1 MKRFF
6 AAGLSLAL
14 SLSLCL
20 SPASALT
27 AEQAGQLLEDH
38 YVDDVPQ
45 SVLDQ
50 DSVQEM
56 LAALNDPYTVYM
68 TQEEYQDFL
77 GSVNGE
83 KVVGIG
89 VSMQNAVVDNS
100 FLILSILPDSP
111 AQEAGL
117 QEGDQILA
125 IDGTPVTSL
134 DQISAISGPEGSQV
148 TLTIRSAA
156 TGETRDV
163 TLTRRAV
170 QIPIVTYSLVD
181 GAAVIDCVS
190 FGDSTA
196 ATISK
201 ALTEYEDL
209 NRPFILDLRSNPGG
223 VTNAAAASASY
234 FVGGGTMVFFRDGD
248 GNYNYVYTDNSFPD
262 LTDQPLI
269 IMTNGYSAS
278 ASELFSAAIRD
289 HEGGI
294 AVGQRTYGKGVAQV
308 IFDQDSYPDLFDGD
322 ALKITVYRFYSPNG
336 VTNDTVGVLPTLLV
350 SEENTQAI
358 ALLLSSPQPEY
369 AAGFWK
375 LDLAGYTFYID
386 QEQAMAKEN
395 QAAFT
400 ELLEALPPS
409 ATLSQGA
416 GFITWTPVSPAQAA
430 KNLGLDYHS
439 RYDFSDLK
447 ESAYPDEVATL
458 AVYGLVSGTDTGAF
472 QPSRAITRGE
482 FAAMLYQALG
492 LKETEGTSFS
502 DVSPTD
508 WYAQAVSALT
518 AKGCLAGRGDGAFH
532 PNDTITYEEMVTVL
546 SAVTGWTSME
556 GYDLSS
562 RDVPIGEWLSYAEW
576 SVWAQSPAWRLQ
588 EQGVQLDLSQPRANA
603 TRDQAA
609 HLMYQLLTATGLLW
623 TV

>member
-6 AAGLSLAL
+6 AAVLSLAL
-14 SLSLCL
+14 SFSLCL
-20 SPASALT
+20 SPAAALT
-27 AEQAGQLLEDH
+27 SEQAGQLLEDH

-50 DSVQEM
+50 DSVQDM

-68 TQEEYQDFL
+68 TQEEYQAFL
-77 GSVNGE
+77 GAVNGE

-89 VSMQNAVVDNS
+89 VSAQNAVVDNS

-111 AQEAGL
+111 ALEAGL
-117 QEGDQILA
+117 QEGDRITA
-125 IDGTPVTSL
+125 IDGAAVTSI
-134 DQISAISGPEGSQV
+134 DQLSAISGPEGSQV
-148 TLTIRSAA
+148 TLTVLSAA
-156 TGETRDV
+156 TGETREV
-163 TLTRRAV
+163 TITRRAV

-181 GAAVIDCVS
+181 GAAVIDCLS

-196 ATISK
+196 ATISQ
-201 ALTEYEDL
+201 ALTEYKDL
-209 NRPFILDLRSNPGG
+209 NRPFILDLRANPGG
-223 VTNAAAASASY
+223 TAESASASAGY
-234 FVGGGTMVFFRDGD
+234 FVGGGVMVFFRDGD
-248 GNYNYVYTDNSFPD
+248 GNYNYVYTGAAYPD

-269 IMTNGYSAS
+269 VMTSRYSAS
-278 ASELFSAAIRD
+278 GSELFAAAIRD
-289 HEGGI
+289 HKGGI

-308 IFDQDSYPDLFDGD
+308 IFDQSIYPDLFDGD
-322 ALKITVYRFYSPNG
+322 SMKITVYRFSSPNG

-350 SEENTQAI
+350 SEENTRTI
-358 ALLLSSPQPEY
+358 SLLLSSAAPST
-369 AAGFWK
+369 AAGYWR
-375 LDLAGYTFYID
+375 LDLAGYSFYID
-386 QEQAMAKEN
+386 EEQALTEEN
-395 QAAFT
+395 RAAFT

-409 ATLSQGA
+409 ATLSRGSGLVRWDA
-416 GFITWTPVSPAQAA
+416 VSVTQAA
-430 KNLGLDYHS
+430 KDLGLDYHS

-447 ESAYPDEVATL
+447 ESAYSDEVATL
-458 AVYGLVSGTDTGAF
+458 AVYGLVSGTDTRAF

-492 LKETEGTSFS
+492 LKETSGPSFS

-546 SAVTGWTSME
+546 SAVTGWASME

-562 RDVPIGEWLSYAEW
+562 RDVPIGEWLPYAEW
-576 SVWAQSPAWRLQ
+576 STWAQSPAWRL
-588 EQGVQLDLSQPRANA
+588 EQQDVQLDLSQPQANA

-609 HLMYQLLTATGLLW
+609 HLIYQLLTATGLLW

>member
-27 AEQAGQLLEDH
+27 ADQAGQLLEDH
-38 YVDDVPQ
+38 YVDNVPQ

-375 LDLAGYTFYID
+375 LDLAGY
-386 QEQAMAKEN
+386 
-395 QAAFT
+395 
-400 ELLEALPPS
+400 
-409 ATLSQGA
+409 
-416 GFITWTPVSPAQAA
+416 
-430 KNLGLDYHS
+430 
-439 RYDFSDLK
+439 
-447 ESAYPDEVATL
+447 
-458 AVYGLVSGTDTGAF
+458 
-472 QPSRAITRGE
+472 
-482 FAAMLYQALG
+482 
-492 LKETEGTSFS
+492 
-502 DVSPTD
+502 
-508 WYAQAVSALT
+508 
-518 AKGCLAGRGDGAFH
+518 
-532 PNDTITYEEMVTVL
+532 
-546 SAVTGWTSME
+546 
-556 GYDLSS
+556 
-562 RDVPIGEWLSYAEW
+562 
-576 SVWAQSPAWRLQ
+576 
-588 EQGVQLDLSQPRANA
+588 
-603 TRDQAA
+603 
-609 HLMYQLLTATGLLW
+609 
-623 TV
+623 